1 MATAIEDI
9 NDSLLDYKAS
19 FSTDLSLSLQQQ
31 ATLDRETGGLIFISS
46 LLLPAAGIRMQEPG
60 QFI

>member
-1 MATAIEDI
+1 MTVFWTIKPVFLQI
-9 NDSLLDYKAS
+9 
-19 FSTDLSLSLQQQ
+19 SLSLQQQ